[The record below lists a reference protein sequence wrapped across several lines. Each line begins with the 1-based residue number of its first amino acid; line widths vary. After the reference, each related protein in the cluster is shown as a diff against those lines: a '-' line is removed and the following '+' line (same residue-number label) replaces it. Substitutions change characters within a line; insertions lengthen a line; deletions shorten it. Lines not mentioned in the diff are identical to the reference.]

1 MNRCPS
7 GIELERAYWTP
18 SDAARVHA
26 LACARCTAELAEIQS
41 LIAAGRAIEPSPQ
54 SADRREEI
62 RTTLLVRRPAAKVE
76 RRLPRWWQL
85 APVAAAAAAAILWFA
100 WPRGESG
107 TQEVAEGR
115 RGTVM
120 AHGDAH
126 YMLMSP
132 QPDEIVRLVDG
143 TLTVQVQPLARGER
157 FRVVTA
163 DGEVEVVG
171 TAFDVTAEADRLVA
185 VRVIHG
191 VVRVRDAG
199 GQLHVLE
206 AGQAWRPAATREPV
220 LIGPPAPEPVVD
232 PQPVPRQMQKQID
245 PPPAAPGR
253 SDGQRAFDDGWNA
266 LRAERFDEAA
276 SAFARAAQ
284 NGPGR
289 VAEDAGYWQA
299 VALAR
304 AGHSAKAARAFDSF
318 LAAWPSSTRAGE
330 ASAMLGWI
338 LFDARDYQ
346 GAARRF
352 RAAVKDP
359 AARVRKSAADGLNA
373 IRQAGR

>member
-1 MNRCPS
+1 VRDS
-7 GIELERAYWTP
+7 
-18 SDAARVHA
+18 
-26 LACARCTAELAEIQS
+26 
-41 LIAAGRAIEPSPQ
+41 AGRSHV
-54 SADRREEI
+54 
-62 RTTLLVRRPAAKVE
+62 L
-76 RRLPRWWQL
+76 
-85 APVAAAAAAAILWFA
+85 
-100 WPRGESG
+100 
-107 TQEVAEGR
+107 
-115 RGTVM
+115 
-120 AHGDAH
+120 
-126 YMLMSP
+126 
-132 QPDEIVRLVDG
+132 
-143 TLTVQVQPLARGER
+143 
-157 FRVVTA
+157 
-163 DGEVEVVG
+163 
-171 TAFDVTAEADRLVA
+171 
-185 VRVIHG
+185 
-191 VVRVRDAG
+191 DAG
-199 GQLHVLE
+199 EL
-206 AGQAWRPAATREPV
+206 WRPAAARDAV
-220 LIGPPAPEPVVD
+220 MGPPAPEPVQVD